1 MEEYDVIVIGSGSG
15 KVIVSR
21 AISEGLRVALVDHGP
36 MGGTCLNNGCIPS
49 KMLIYP
55 ADVIRT
61 IQDAKKVGVEVTITK
76 IDFQKIMSRMR
87 SVVEI
92 SRKEM
97 EVYLRSA
104 ENLTLYKQTAE
115 FIGDYTIKVADETIT
130 APKIAIASGSTEI
143 VPPIPGLKEAGYL
156 DNITILNLEKLP
168 ESLIIIGAGY
178 IGCEYG
184 HFFSSMGTNVTIL
197 GRSSTVLAS
206 EDPEIR
212 KIVNDVLSRDLNL
225 LINHEAVKVEL
236 DGGMKVVS
244 ARNRLDNKVYQFEA
258 EEIMVASGRRPNSD
272 LLKLERTGVE
282 TDQRGWIKVNNY
294 LETTKLRIWAL
305 GDATGKHMFRHTAN
319 YEADIV
325 SNNMFNDDKKEND
338 EHAFPHSIFTH
349 PQVAGVGLKEAEAL
363 ADGHKILVG
372 RAKYSEVPK
381 GIAMAD
387 DDGFVKVVVE
397 ADTGKILGC
406 SAVGSGASELVQQ
419 VVYLM
424 NTDTQD
430 MGPMIRSQVIHPTI
444 SEVIVQAFANLERL

>member
-1 MEEYDVIVIGSGSG
+1 
-15 KVIVSR
+15 
-21 AISEGLRVALVDHGP
+21 
-36 MGGTCLNNGCIPS
+36 
-49 KMLIYP
+49 
-55 ADVIRT
+55 
-61 IQDAKKVGVEVTITK
+61 
-76 IDFQKIMSRMR
+76 MR

-115 FIGDYTIKVADETIT
+115 FIGDYTIKVADETII

-156 DNITILNLEKLP
+156 DNITILNREKLP

-212 KIVNDVLSRDLNL
+212 KIVNDVLSRDLTL

-244 ARNRLDNKVYQFEA
+244 ARNSVDNKVYRLEA

-305 GDATGKHMFRHTAN
+305 GDVTGKHMFRHTAN

-325 SNNMFNDDKKEND
+325 SNNMFDNDKKEND

-430 MGPMIRSQVIHPTI
+430 MSPMIRSQVIHPTI
-444 SEVIVQAFANLERL
+444 SEVIVEAFANLERL